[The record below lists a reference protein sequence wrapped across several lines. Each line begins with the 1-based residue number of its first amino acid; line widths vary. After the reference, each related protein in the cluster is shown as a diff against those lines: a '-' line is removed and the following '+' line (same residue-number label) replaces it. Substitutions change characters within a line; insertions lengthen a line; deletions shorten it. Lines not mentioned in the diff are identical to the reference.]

1 MGVLTAPG
9 VMAAKGFPP
18 GQELGPSLLL
28 LTWPGIERGQ
38 HCESHVQ
45 KGHIASEQYQHLR
58 QGRP

>member
-28 LTWPGIERGQ
+28 LTWSGIERGQ
-38 HCESHVQ
+38 HCESL
-45 KGHIASEQYQHLR
+45 YR
-58 QGRP
+58 RDT